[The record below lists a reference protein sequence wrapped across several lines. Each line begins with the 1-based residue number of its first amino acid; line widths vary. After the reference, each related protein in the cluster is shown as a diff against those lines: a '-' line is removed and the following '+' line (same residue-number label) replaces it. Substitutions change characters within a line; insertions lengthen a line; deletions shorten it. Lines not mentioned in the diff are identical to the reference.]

1 MGDTFFILQRRDQTM
16 DVIIL
21 KLEIGQAIGS
31 FLDTRI
37 GGTKANTIEVL
48 GIKSHERVEW
58 QVMRCV
64 THQ

>member
-1 MGDTFFILQRRDQTM
+1 M

-48 GIKSHERVEW
+48 GIKSHERVE
-58 QVMRCV
+58 
-64 THQ
+64 